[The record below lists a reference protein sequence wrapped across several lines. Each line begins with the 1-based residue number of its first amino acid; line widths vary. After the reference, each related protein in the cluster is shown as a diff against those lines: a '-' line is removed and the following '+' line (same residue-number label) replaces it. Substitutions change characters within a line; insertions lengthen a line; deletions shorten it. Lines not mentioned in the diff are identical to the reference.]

1 MTKSKVRKPLT
12 LRTLRQNQ
20 RDRGILYKI
29 IRVRLGLT
37 QEAMGRLIGCT
48 RDSIAA
54 REGSKRLYTATELQ
68 VLKSVSGM
76 TNDEWCAL
84 LEEIAK

>member
-1 MTKSKVRKPLT
+1 MTKSRQPLT
-12 LRTLRQNQ
+12 VRTIRKNQ

-29 IRVRLGLT
+29 IRAKLGLT

-54 REGSKRLYTATELQ
+54 REGSKRLYTALELQ
-68 VLKSVSGM
+68 RLKDISGM

>member
-1 MTKSKVRKPLT
+1 MTKARKPLT
-12 LRTLRQNQ
+12 LRTIRQNQ
-20 RDRGILYKI
+20 RDRGVLYKI
-29 IRVRLGLT
+29 IRARLGLT

-54 REGSKRLYTATELQ
+54 REGSKRLYTAAELQ
-68 VLKSVSGM
+68 VLKEISGL
-76 TNDEWCAL
+76 TNDEWCKL